1 MTDKIT
7 VSVLLDPEVLEE
19 LKKLQKKYDVF
30 SRSKLLRDIIEEG
43 LKTIHKVEVK

>member
-19 LKKLQKKYDVF
+19 LTRLQSKYAVF
-30 SRSKLLRDIIEEG
+30 SRSKLLREVIEKGMKSIEKS
-43 LKTIHKVEVK
+43 LSK